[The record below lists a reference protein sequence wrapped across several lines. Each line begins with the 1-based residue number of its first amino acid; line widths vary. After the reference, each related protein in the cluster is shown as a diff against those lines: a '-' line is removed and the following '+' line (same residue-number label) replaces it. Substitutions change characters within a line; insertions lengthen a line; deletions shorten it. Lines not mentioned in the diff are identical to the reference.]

1 MTEAE
6 IKKDLL
12 FVAHYCHDEYNEIR
26 VDVLLLYA
34 LDLINR
40 QQAEIERLEQ
50 NLKEA
55 HIDIKEHRAE
65 IERLNGEVATYKR
78 IGDKKT
84 EAVIQHDDFIRDLH
98 KEIERLTERN
108 FELAEKGEAVC
119 IAYKTARAEVT
130 EQLSKKI
137 ESRLAHKT
145 DISNAQYQSII
156 FDISEACKEMVDDA
170 E

>member
-1 MTEAE
+1 MTNAE

-26 VDVLLLYA
+26 VDVLLLNA

-40 QQAEIERLEQ
+40 QQAEIKRLEQ

-55 HIDIKEHRAE
+55 HIDIKEHRA
-65 IERLNGEVATYKR
+65 
-78 IGDKKT
+78 
-84 EAVIQHDDFIRDLH
+84 
-98 KEIERLTERN
+98 EIERLTERN

-137 ESRLAHKT
+137 ESRLANNT

-156 FDISEACKEMVDDA
+156 FDISEACKEMVGDA

>member
-1 MTEAE
+1 MTDAE
-6 IKKDLL
+6 IKKALECHADTDVKTCEICPYEDKKQCAYLL
-12 FVAHYCHDEYNEIR
+12 SADAF
-26 VDVLLLYA
+26 
-34 LDLINR
+34 DLINR
-40 QQAEIERLEQ
+40 QQAEIERLR
-50 NLKEA
+50 
-55 HIDIKEHRAE
+55 D
-65 IERLNGEVATYKR
+65 EVATYKR

-137 ESRLAHKT
+137 ESRLANNT
-145 DISNAQYQSII
+145 DISNSQYQSII
-156 FDISEACKEMVDDA
+156 FDISEACKEMVG
-170 E
+170 EG